1 MNGIIYKAYLYSTDS
16 KIDNLPVD
24 IRCPSLVRGLRFR
37 WVQPLCNNATDK
49 EKRWYEEQVL
59 PRIVKED
66 K

>member
-1 MNGIIYKAYLYSTDS
+1 MNGTTYKAFIYSDNH

-24 IRCPSLVRGLRFR
+24 IRYPNPVKGAKFR

-49 EKRWYEEQVL
+49 EKRWYEEQIL
-59 PRIVKED
+59 PCIVKED